1 MRVAVSDAVD
11 RTAGRLG
18 LVLQDTKTP
27 WYPLELL
34 PLKFDWDEVNVVD
47 KAEGIDKHRVL
58 GHIQGGID
66 AMAMARQCCVAP
78 VAPVAPKKECYVYE
92 NVRFEPWAYVQLGFG
107 TSVPLG
113 GTPEWHEFRKVLK
126 QRKPELLAEFSR
138 LYVGEGPFATSSKY
152 VGMFT
157 YDADIPQAKDAIP
170 LLMDHYK
177 VSRDKICM
185 KGTDPHPLLENDDS
199 ELFADFT
206 NSKGVNRTHRAH
218 YAIVSDP
225 ENKYGLSPSS
235 YICGGYFRRQKET
248 RHAPPI

>member
-1 MRVAVSDAVD
+1 M
-11 RTAGRLG
+11 
-18 LVLQDTKTP
+18 
-27 WYPLELL
+27 
-34 PLKFDWDEVNVVD
+34 
-47 KAEGIDKHRVL
+47 
-58 GHIQGGID
+58 
-66 AMAMARQCCVAP
+66 
-78 VAPVAPKKECYVYE
+78 
-92 NVRFEPWAYVQLGFG
+92 
-107 TSVPLG
+107 
-113 GTPEWHEFRKVLK
+113 
-126 QRKPELLAEFSR
+126 
-138 LYVGEGPFATSSKY
+138 GEGPFATSSKY

-185 KGTDPHPLLENDDS
+185 KGTDPHSLLENDDS

-248 RHAPPI
+248 RQAPPIYIIFFSMQRTPKKLDRLVRNCFCFPPKKIRPCRRPPPPPFLSVLSRRCCRIKHDLQNAGSTKTFLHKSFS